1 MKNQSDCP
9 NSFVEHTFEK
19 TFPFGSGE
27 IQRVWNNLNKRETFC
42 KGQPFPYKVE
52 FESGLDH
59 GEFKTGELNIHHGP
73 LLSVHGEIWEISN
86 NYRDLRYFYGSYV
99 LSFRLVRPVRLEFFR
114 EGVVLRVRLTS
125 YVKPWFKTL
134 WDRGNSFFW
143 NFFDRTVL

>member
-1 MKNQSDCP
+1 MKKQSDCP
-9 NSFVEHTFEK
+9 SAFVEHTFEK
-19 TFPFGSGE
+19 TFQFGSGE

-52 FESGLDH
+52 FESGLDT
-59 GEFKTGELNIHHGP
+59 GEFKSGELNIHHGP
-73 LLSVHGEIWEISN
+73 LLSVHGEIGEISN
-86 NYRDLRYFYGSYV
+86 NYRDLSYFYGSYV

-114 EGVVLRVRLTS
+114 EGVSLRVRLTS

-134 WDRGNSFFW
+134 WEKGNSFFW